1 MKMHKYTKVLM
12 FLHKYTKGYLNIY
25 IQDYIYLFH
34 VSRVFK
40 TRIIINCVKQ
50 IISSKM

>member
-12 FLHKYTKGYLNIY
+12 FLHKYTKCHLKLY
-25 IQDYIYLFH
+25 IRDYNYLFR

-50 IISSKM
+50 

>member
-1 MKMHKYTKVLM
+1 MKMHKYTKGLV
-12 FLHKYTKGYLNIY
+12 FLYKYTKWHLKLY
-25 IQDYIYLFH
+25 IRDYNYLFH

-50 IISSKM
+50 